1 VASLRRKERSPF
13 WFACY
18 LGADGR
24 RLQVSTKQSN
34 RKKAQAVADAW
45 ERAAKLGAEKRLG
58 EAQARR
64 ILSEIYE
71 VVNNEPLPSS
81 STRDFLDNWVEKRKL
96 DTAPR
101 TQKAYAQIVRDFLV
115 SLGERAT
122 RDISQVSKA
131 DVAKYRD
138 AVLLRTSKASAN
150 KVLKYLRVALG
161 AAYKDGLCQ
170 DNPAAKLDTIK
181 RTDEERKQRRPFTLP
196 ELKLVLEHASGEWK
210 GLILFGLYTGQ
221 RLGDIA
227 RLCWTNVD
235 LQREEIRFVTRKT
248 GRSMII
254 PLHPVLIEYLESLE
268 ASDDPDLPVFP
279 KSAPIAGVASGDSR
293 LSQQF
298 HTLLVS
304 AGLAQAR
311 SKDATGEGRSKRRNI
326 SEVSFHSL
334 RHTATSLL
342 KNAGVSETVAM
353 DIIGHDSK
361 AMSRHYTVVDEPT
374 KRKALSQL
382 PRFTP

>member
-1 VASLRRKERSPF
+1 
-13 WFACY
+13 
-18 LGADGR
+18 
-24 RLQVSTKQSN
+24 
-34 RKKAQAVADAW
+34 
-45 ERAAKLGAEKRLG
+45 
-58 EAQARR
+58 
-64 ILSEIYE
+64 
-71 VVNNEPLPSS
+71 
-81 STRDFLDNWVEKRKL
+81 
-96 DTAPR
+96 
-101 TQKAYAQIVRDFLV
+101 
-115 SLGERAT
+115 
-122 RDISQVSKA
+122 
-131 DVAKYRD
+131 
-138 AVLLRTSKASAN
+138 
-150 KVLKYLRVALG
+150 
-161 AAYKDGLCQ
+161 
-170 DNPAAKLDTIK
+170 
-181 RTDEERKQRRPFTLP
+181 
-196 ELKLVLEHASGEWK
+196 
-210 GLILFGLYTGQ
+210 
-221 RLGDIA
+221 
-227 RLCWTNVD
+227 
-235 LQREEIRFVTRKT
+235 
-248 GRSMII
+248 MII